1 MAGLE
6 WKAWIYQN
14 IGLAKLLWLSIMFT
28 AESPISQDE
37 KKNTVGGIVFFTQ
50 WKGACEFFK
59 RLNSI
64 ISW

>member
-14 IGLAKLLWLSIMFT
+14 IGLAQFLWLSIMFT
-28 AESPISQDE
+28 AEWPISQDE

-50 WKGACEFFK
+50 WKGASEFFK